1 MGFTSQWRPQ
11 ELFVLSSH
19 QKCPDTGRGE
29 GGGTKRREEGGRRK
43 EEAGRRKEE
52 GERRRMAEVRG
63 EGGKGAVLSC
73 LVAEMGGFQGRPHR
87 HVLCILDE
95 FLEKLLPL

>member
-1 MGFTSQWRPQ
+1 
-11 ELFVLSSH
+11 
-19 QKCPDTGRGE
+19 
-29 GGGTKRREEGGRRK
+29 
-43 EEAGRRKEE
+43 
-52 GERRRMAEVRG
+52 MAEVRG
-63 EGGKGAVLSC
+63 EGEKGAVLSC